1 MHLLC
6 DKDCK
11 IEDDYSNYT
20 EKKSSRN
27 KEKAYILKEVE
38 MNGKLLFL
46 QITPIYL
53 KVTYYCSEALWS
65 QIS

>member
-11 IEDDYSNYT
+11 IEDDYSSYT
-20 EKKSSRN
+20 EKKSPRN
-27 KEKAYILKEVE
+27 KEKAYILKEIEV
-38 MNGKLLFL
+38 NGKLLFL

-53 KVTYYCSEALWS
+53 KVTYYCSKALWS

>member
-11 IEDDYSNYT
+11 IEDDYSSYT

-27 KEKAYILKEVE
+27 KEKAYILKEIEV
-38 MNGKLLFL
+38 NGKLLFL